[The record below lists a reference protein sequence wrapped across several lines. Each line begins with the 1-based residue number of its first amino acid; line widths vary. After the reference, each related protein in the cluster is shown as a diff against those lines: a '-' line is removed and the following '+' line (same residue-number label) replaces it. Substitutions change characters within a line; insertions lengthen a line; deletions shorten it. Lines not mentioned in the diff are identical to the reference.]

1 MRNLMETKII
11 KQNQREI
18 LELKNIMNEIKNT
31 IEIQNIV
38 DRRIDQAKERIWEIG
53 DRNFEIIQSE
63 ENKRKK
69 NENMSRKPT

>member
-63 ENKRKK
+63 ENKGK
-69 NENMSRKPT
+69 

>member
-63 ENKRKK
+63 ENKEKK
-69 NENMSRKPT
+69 E